1 VIKPND
7 LFCRELRK
15 YIPRPG
21 MEKAYAH
28 VLNTAYKVRTKS
40 QREDI
45 RSLAEQIDAA
55 GNDIARGRQ
64 LLLKEEIDA
73 RKAGSPANRGF
84 QSAR

>member
-1 VIKPND
+1 
-7 LFCRELRK
+7 
-15 YIPRPG
+15 

-73 RKAGSPANRGF
+73 RGFREIKRENEKKIERLEARLIEVSSLPAR
-84 QSAR
+84 ARQ